1 MAFLI
6 SDFWGGGR
14 SISLMYEWPLAIIL
28 HLRSTYKRWSW
39 VFVATTF
46 SECHQI
52 RPDNSVESDF
62 KAAQIAPYLLLP
74 AQWVQWSLVLHDGR
88 AMVGS
93 KKTPLQPCFA
103 PCALQKSVKTLTIRS
118 AHPMH
123 RIKLCA
129 AANITSR
136 NTFFDAYGI
145 LQKLKCIQLVYLM
158 LESIFRN
165 IWQQSMIPI
174 CGGFVIP
181 QTFYKQGCVIFTI
194 FFINWHNF
202 HISIQNVFIV
212 YKMSFLFQVIIGSG
226 YQVPLYQNK
235 KGVILS
241 VMIITSSHCA

>member
-103 PCALQKSVKTLTIRS
+103 PCALQKSVKTLTIGS

-145 LQKLKCIQLVYLM
+145 LQKLKCNQLVYLM

-194 FFINWHNF
+194 F
-202 HISIQNVFIV
+202 
-212 YKMSFLFQVIIGSG
+212 L
-226 YQVPLYQNK
+226 
-235 KGVILS
+235 
-241 VMIITSSHCA
+241 

>member
-6 SDFWGGGR
+6 SGGR

-62 KAAQIAPYLLLP
+62 KAAQIALYLLLP

-118 AHPMH
+118 AHPLH

-136 NTFFDAYGI
+136 NIFFWRRWHFAKISVFSWYIWCLSRSSDISGNNRWFRYAEVSWFLRLFTNKVAWFSQFFY
-145 LQKLKCIQLVYLM
+145 KLTQLSYFNSKRIHCIQDVFSSSSNYRFWISSA
-158 LESIFRN
+158 SI
-165 IWQQSMIPI
+165 P
-174 CGGFVIP
+174 
-181 QTFYKQGCVIFTI
+181 KQK
-194 FFINWHNF
+194 
-202 HISIQNVFIV
+202 S
-212 YKMSFLFQVIIGSG
+212 
-226 YQVPLYQNK
+226 
-235 KGVILS
+235 VILS